1 MNRIYAIVG
10 KACAGKDSIV
20 KELSNRTNLS
30 IATSFT
36 TRPMR
41 EGEHQGVEY
50 NFIDN
55 DTFMKLKDDNQIVE
69 YTSYTVA
76 SGEVWYY
83 GLTKEE
89 LEKNEFVLVIVNP
102 TGVKSLKELYGD
114 KVKVILITADDKE
127 RIKRYLNRDNT
138 NNVAECCRRFLADE
152 KDFKGFESDYV
163 LTNENLDC
171 TVEKLRKIIG
181 MDIAHNIMKDINRKF
196 KNNPAM
202 FFGR

>member
-89 LEKNEFVLVIVNP
+89 LEKNEFVFNYSNDVDSLIKKLSAYKISKLLISEQTLEDTFMNYYESK
-102 TGVKSLKELYGD
+102 GV
-114 KVKVILITADDKE
+114 
-127 RIKRYLNRDNT
+127 R
-138 NNVAECCRRFLADE
+138 
-152 KDFKGFESDYV
+152 
-163 LTNENLDC
+163 
-171 TVEKLRKIIG
+171 
-181 MDIAHNIMKDINRKF
+181 
-196 KNNPAM
+196 
-202 FFGR
+202 